1 MPTLRGRERRWRT
14 TDRLDDEKRPPTA
27 LLVALVLAS
36 ATLLT
41 LDYHGGEGGPLEPAR
56 RAVGEAFGPAEAASA
71 ALVRPF
77 TAVPAWFDSRSDLR
91 ADVARLTAENSEL
104 KQQVRTSG
112 VDRHRLAEYDALTA
126 TAEQTGRALVPARVI
141 GLGSAQS
148 FSRTVTLDAGSR
160 AGVRPDQTVV
170 AADGLVGRVLRTTE
184 TTATVLLILDA
195 DSVVGGRVGE
205 SMELGFLKGR
215 GVIGGDAR
223 LDLEL
228 VDGTTV
234 PAKGDP
240 VVTWGSEDGAPYV
253 AGIPIGQVT
262 QVFSSVRDSSK
273 RAVIAP
279 YVDFSSLDVVGVVVA
294 SGTRSDRALIE
305 ADGSLR

>member
-1 MPTLRGRERRWRT
+1 VLRGRERRWRV
-14 TDRLDDEKRPPTA
+14 TDRLDREQRPPTA

-41 LDYHGGEGGPLEPAR
+41 LDYHGGQDGPLEPVR
-56 RAVGEAFGPAEAASA
+56 RAVGEAFGPAEAVSA
-71 ALVRPF
+71 AIVRPF
-77 TAVPAWFDSRSDLR
+77 TAVPAWFDSRDELR
-91 ADVARLTAENSEL
+91 ADVARLSAENAEL

-141 GLGSAQS
+141 GLGPAQS
-148 FSRTVTLDAGSR
+148 FTRTVTIDAGSR
-160 AGVRPDQTVV
+160 AGVHPDQTVV
-170 AADGLVGRVLRTTE
+170 AADGLVGRVIRTTD
-184 TTATVLLILDA
+184 TTATVLLVVDA

-215 GVIGGDAR
+215 GVVGGDAR

-234 PAKGDP
+234 PGRGDP
-240 VVTWGSEDGAPYV
+240 VVTWGSEGGAPYV

-262 QVFSSVRDSSK
+262 QVFTSVRDSSK